1 MNCTKKVYK
10 CKENVKYLYN
20 SKEMCYTNKK
30 ECDYVPI
37 LYTKLFQLLSEKKIS
52 KTELQKRIGMSST
65 TMAKLSKN
73 ENVSIKIIGDI
84 CKTLNCQ
91 PGDII
96 EMSNTTDNRL
106 LNLLREEKGMKLKG
120 GLYHQTQVKL
130 AYNSNRIEGSK
141 LSEDQTRYIYE
152 TNTIAMEK
160 EETASIDDIIETIN
174 HFQCFDYMLDIADQ
188 KLSEDTIKDFH
199 KILKN
204 NTSDS
209 RKEWFNVGDY
219 KKKANM
225 IGDQKTVAPSKVK
238 GEMAKLLIN
247 YNQISKIKFEDI
259 IEFHYN
265 FETIHP
271 FQDGNGRV
279 GRMIIFKEC
288 LKNGIDP
295 FIIDEQHKLFYYR
308 GLKEFSEDRGYLIDT
323 CCSAQ
328 DRYKELL
335 EYFLEE

>member
-1 MNCTKKVYK
+1 MKRR
-10 CKENVKYLYN
+10 
-20 SKEMCYTNKK
+20 
-30 ECDYVPI
+30 CDGMPI
-37 LYTKLFQLLSEKKIS
+37 QYTKLFQLLSEKNIS
-52 KTELQKRIGMSST
+52 KTVLQKRVGMSST

-73 ENVSIKIIGDI
+73 ENVSIKIIEDI

-91 PGDII
+91 PGDIL
-96 EMSNTTDNRL
+96 EMSNTTDKH
-106 LNLLREEKGMKLKG
+106 LLRMLRDEKEMRLKG
-120 GLYHQTQVKL
+120 GLYHQTQIKL

-152 TNTIAMEK
+152 TNTIATEK
-160 EETASIDDIIETIN
+160 EEAASIDDITETIN
-174 HFQCFDYMLDIADQ
+174 HFQCFDYMLDIADDR
-188 KLSEDTIKDFH
+188 LSEDIIKEFH

-219 KKKANM
+219 KKKSNM
-225 IGDQKTVAPSKVK
+225 IGDQKTISPSKVK
-238 GEMAKLLIN
+238 GEMAKLLAD
-247 YNQISKIKFEDI
+247 YNQIQKVTFEDI

-279 GRMIIFKEC
+279 GRIIIFKEC
-288 LKNGIDP
+288 LKNEIVP
-295 FIIDEQHKLFYYR
+295 FIIDEQYKLFYYR
-308 GLKEFSEDRGYLIDT
+308 GLKEFPAERGYLIDT
-323 CCSAQ
+323 CFSAQ

-335 EYFLEE
+335 EYFSGE

>member
-1 MNCTKKVYK
+1 M
-10 CKENVKYLYN
+10 
-20 SKEMCYTNKK
+20 
-30 ECDYVPI
+30 PI
-37 LYTKLFQLLSEKKIS
+37 KYTKLFQLLSEKNIS
-52 KTELQKRIGMSST
+52 KTELQKSIGMSST

-73 ENVSIKIIGDI
+73 ENVSIKIIDDI

-91 PGDII
+91 PGDIM
-96 EMSNTTDNRL
+96 EMSNTIDNPL
-106 LNLLREEKGMKLKG
+106 LKLLREEKEMKLKG

-152 TNTIAMEK
+152 TNTIATEK
-160 EETASIDDIIETIN
+160 DETASIDDIIETIN

-188 KLSEDTIKDFH
+188 KLSEDIIKEFH

-204 NTSDS
+204 STSDS
-209 RKEWFNVGDY
+209 RKEWFTVGDY
-219 KKKANM
+219 KKKPNM

-238 GEMAKLLIN
+238 GEMVKLLID
-247 YNQISKIKFEDI
+247 YNQISNVTFEDI

-265 FETIHP
+265 FESIHP

-288 LKNGIDP
+288 LKNKIEP
-295 FIIDEQHKLFYYR
+295 LIIDEQHKLFYYR
-308 GLKEFSEDRGYLIDT
+308 GLKEFSEERGYLIET
-323 CCSAQ
+323 CNSAQ
-328 DRYKELL
+328 DRYKKLL
-335 EYFLEE
+335 EYFSGE

>member
-1 MNCTKKVYK
+1 M
-10 CKENVKYLYN
+10 
-20 SKEMCYTNKK
+20 
-30 ECDYVPI
+30 PI
-37 LYTKLFQLLSEKKIS
+37 QYTKLFQLLSEKNIS
-52 KTELQKRIGMSST
+52 KTELQKRVGMSST

-73 ENVSIKIIGDI
+73 ENVSIKIIEDI

-91 PGDII
+91 PGDIL
-96 EMSNTTDNRL
+96 ELSNTTDKY
-106 LNLLREEKGMKLKG
+106 LLRMLRDEKEMRLKG

-152 TNTIAMEK
+152 TNTIVTEK
-160 EETASIDDIIETIN
+160 DETASIDDISETIN
-174 HFQCFDYMLDIADQ
+174 HFQCFDYMLDIADER
-188 KLSEDTIKDFH
+188 LSEDIIKGFH

-219 KKKANM
+219 KQKPNM
-225 IGDQKTVAPSKVK
+225 IGDQKTISPSKVK
-238 GEMAKLLIN
+238 GEMAKLLAD
-247 YNQISKIKFEDI
+247 YNQIQKVMFEDI
-259 IEFHYN
+259 VEFHYN

-288 LKNGIDP
+288 LKNEIVP
-295 FIIDEQHKLFYYR
+295 FIIDEQNKLFYYR
-308 GLKEFSEDRGYLIDT
+308 GLKEFSAERGYLIDT
-323 CCSAQ
+323 CLSAQ

-335 EYFLEE
+335 EYFSGE

>member
-1 MNCTKKVYK
+1 M
-10 CKENVKYLYN
+10 
-20 SKEMCYTNKK
+20 
-30 ECDYVPI
+30 PI
-37 LYTKLFQLLSEKKIS
+37 QYTKLFQLLSEKNIS
-52 KTELQKRIGMSST
+52 KTELQKSIGMSST

-73 ENVSIKIIGDI
+73 ENVSIKIIEDI
-84 CKTLNCQ
+84 CKVLNCQ
-91 PGDII
+91 PGDIM
-96 EMSNTTDNRL
+96 EMNKTADNHL

-152 TNTIAMEK
+152 TNTIVTEK
-160 EETASIDDIIETIN
+160 EETASVDDIIETIN
-174 HFQCFDYMLDIADQ
+174 HFQCFDYMLDIADR
-188 KLSEDTIKDFH
+188 KLSEDIIKSFH

-219 KKKANM
+219 KMKPNM
-225 IGDQKTVAPSKVK
+225 IGDQKTISPSKVK
-238 GEMAKLLIN
+238 GEMTKLLIN
-247 YNQISKIKFEDI
+247 YNQISNTTLEDI

-265 FETIHP
+265 FESIHP

-288 LKNGIDP
+288 LKSGVTP

-308 GLKEFSEDRGYLIDT
+308 GLKQFLEERVYLIDT
-323 CCSAQ
+323 CNSAQ

-335 EYFLEE
+335 VYFSGE

>member
-1 MNCTKKVYK
+1 M
-10 CKENVKYLYN
+10 
-20 SKEMCYTNKK
+20 S
-30 ECDYVPI
+30 I
-37 LYTKLFQLLSEKKIS
+37 QYTKLFQLLSEKNIS

-65 TMAKLSKN
+65 TMAKLSKDK
-73 ENVSIKIIGDI
+73 NVSIKIIDDI

-91 PGDII
+91 PGDIMELNSTI
-96 EMSNTTDNRL
+96 DNPL

-152 TNTIAMEK
+152 TNTIATEN
-160 EETASIDDIIETIN
+160 EETASVDDIMETIN

-188 KLSEDTIKDFH
+188 EISEGIIKGFH

-209 RKEWFNVGDY
+209 RKDWYNVGDY
-219 KKKANM
+219 KKKPNM
-225 IGDQKTVAPSKVK
+225 IGDKKTVPPLKVK
-238 GEMAKLLIN
+238 GEMARLLIN
-247 YNQISKIKFEDI
+247 YNQIPKITFEDI

-265 FETIHP
+265 FESIHP

-279 GRMIIFKEC
+279 GRIIIFKEC

-295 FIIDEQHKLFYYR
+295 IIIDEQHKLFYYR
-308 GLKEFSEDRGYLIDT
+308 GLKEFSVEREYLIDT
-323 CCSAQ
+323 CNSAQ

-335 EYFLEE
+335 EYFDGE

>member
-1 MNCTKKVYK
+1 M
-10 CKENVKYLYN
+10 
-20 SKEMCYTNKK
+20 
-30 ECDYVPI
+30 PI
-37 LYTKLFQLLSEKKIS
+37 QYTKLFQLLSEKDIS
-52 KTELQKRIGMSST
+52 KTTLQKRIGMSST

-73 ENVSIKIIGDI
+73 ENVSIKIIEDI

-91 PGDII
+91 PGDIM
-96 EMSNTTDNRL
+96 EMSNTTNNLL

-130 AYNSNRIEGSK
+130 AYNSNRMEGSK

-152 TNTIAMEK
+152 TNTIAIEK
-160 EETASIDDIIETIN
+160 EETASIDDIIEAVN

-188 KLSEDTIKDFH
+188 KLSEDIIKAFH

-219 KKKANM
+219 KKKPNM

-238 GEMAKLLIN
+238 GEMAKLLMN
-247 YNQISKIKFEDI
+247 YNQISKATFEDI

-265 FETIHP
+265 FEAIHP

-279 GRMIIFKEC
+279 GRIIMFKEC
-288 LKNGIDP
+288 LKNEIAP
-295 FIIDEQHKLFYYR
+295 FIIDEQHKIFYYR
-308 GLKEFSEDRGYLIDT
+308 GLKEFGVERGYLMET
-323 CCSAQ
+323 CYSAQ
-328 DRYKELL
+328 DRYKELI
-335 EYFLEE
+335 EYFAGE

>member
-1 MNCTKKVYK
+1 M
-10 CKENVKYLYN
+10 
-20 SKEMCYTNKK
+20 
-30 ECDYVPI
+30 PI
-37 LYTKLFQLLSEKKIS
+37 QYTKLFQLLSEKKIS

-73 ENVSIKIIGDI
+73 ENVSIKIIEDI
-84 CKTLNCQ
+84 CKVLNCQ
-91 PGDII
+91 PGDIM
-96 EMSNTTDNRL
+96 EMNNTTDNHL

-120 GLYHQTQVKL
+120 GLYHHTQVKL

-152 TNTIAMEK
+152 TNTILTEK
-160 EETASIDDIIETIN
+160 EETASVDDIIETIN
-174 HFQCFDYMLDIADQ
+174 HFQCFDYMLDIVDQ
-188 KLSEDTIKDFH
+188 KLSEDIIKGFH

-219 KKKANM
+219 KMKPNM

-238 GEMAKLLIN
+238 GEMIKLLIN
-247 YNQISKIKFEDI
+247 YNQISNVTFEDI

-265 FETIHP
+265 FEAIHP

-288 LKNGIDP
+288 LKNGVTP
-295 FIIDEQHKLFYYR
+295 FIIDEQYKLFYYR
-308 GLKEFSEDRGYLIDT
+308 GLKEFLEERGYLLDT
-323 CCSAQ
+323 CYSAQ

-335 EYFLEE
+335 EYFSGE

>member
-1 MNCTKKVYK
+1 M
-10 CKENVKYLYN
+10 
-20 SKEMCYTNKK
+20 
-30 ECDYVPI
+30 PI
-37 LYTKLFQLLSEKKIS
+37 QYTKLFQLLSEKKIS

-259 IEFHYN
+259 IELHYN

>member
-1 MNCTKKVYK
+1 M
-10 CKENVKYLYN
+10 
-20 SKEMCYTNKK
+20 
-30 ECDYVPI
+30 PI
-37 LYTKLFQLLSEKKIS
+37 QYTKLFQLLSEKAIS

-73 ENVSIKIIGDI
+73 ENVSIKIIDDI
-84 CKTLNCQ
+84 CRILNCQ
-91 PGDII
+91 PGDIM
-96 EMSNTTDNRL
+96 EMSNTTDNLL
-106 LNLLREEKGMKLKG
+106 LNMLREEKGMKLKG

-152 TNTIAMEK
+152 TNTIAIEK

-188 KLSEDTIKDFH
+188 ILSEDIIKGFH

-219 KKKANM
+219 KKKPNM
-225 IGDQKTVAPSKVK
+225 IGDQKTVVPSKVK

-247 YNQISKIKFEDI
+247 YNQISKVTIEDV

-265 FETIHP
+265 FESIHP

-288 LKNGIDP
+288 LKNEIVP
-295 FIIDEQHKLFYYR
+295 FIIDEQHKIFYYR
-308 GLKEFSEDRGYLIDT
+308 GLKEFSNERGYLIDT
-323 CCSAQ
+323 CYSAQ

-335 EYFLEE
+335 EYFSGE

>member
-1 MNCTKKVYK
+1 M
-10 CKENVKYLYN
+10 
-20 SKEMCYTNKK
+20 
-30 ECDYVPI
+30 PI
-37 LYTKLFQLLSEKKIS
+37 QYTKLFQLLSEKNIS
-52 KTELQKRIGMSST
+52 KTALQKRVGMSST

-73 ENVSIKIIGDI
+73 ENVSIKIIDEI

-91 PGDII
+91 PGDIM
-96 EMSNTTDNRL
+96 EMSSITDNIL

-130 AYNSNRIEGSK
+130 AYNSNRIEGSM

-152 TNTIAMEK
+152 TNTIATEK

-188 KLSEDTIKDFH
+188 ELSEDIIKEFH

-219 KKKANM
+219 KEKPNM
-225 IGDQKTVAPSKVK
+225 IGDQKTVVPSKVK
-238 GEMAKLLIN
+238 GEMAKMLIN
-247 YNQISKIKFEDI
+247 YNQISKITFEDI
-259 IEFHYN
+259 IEFHYS
-265 FETIHP
+265 FESIHP

-288 LKNGIDP
+288 LKNEIDP
-295 FIIDEQHKLFYYR
+295 FIIDEQHKLFYYK
-308 GLKEFSEDRGYLIDT
+308 GLKEFPEERGYLIDT
-323 CCSAQ
+323 CYSAQ

-335 EYFLEE
+335 EYFSGE

>member
-1 MNCTKKVYK
+1 M
-10 CKENVKYLYN
+10 
-20 SKEMCYTNKK
+20 
-30 ECDYVPI
+30 PI
-37 LYTKLFQLLSEKKIS
+37 QYTKLFLLLSEKNIS
-52 KTELQKRIGMSST
+52 KTELQKRVGMSST

-73 ENVSIKIIGDI
+73 ENVSIKIIEDI

-91 PGDII
+91 PGDIL
-96 EMSNTTDNRL
+96 EMSNTTDKQ
-106 LNLLREEKGMKLKG
+106 LLRMLRDEKEMRLKG

-152 TNTIAMEK
+152 TNTIATEK
-160 EETASIDDIIETIN
+160 EETASIDDITETIN
-174 HFQCFDYMLDIADQ
+174 HFQCFDYMLDIAEDR
-188 KLSEDTIKDFH
+188 LSEDIIKKFH
-199 KILKN
+199 RILKN

-219 KKKANM
+219 KKKPNM
-225 IGDQKTVAPSKVK
+225 IGDQRTIPPLKVK
-238 GEMAKLLIN
+238 GEMAKLLTD
-247 YNQISKIKFEDI
+247 YNQIQKVRFEDI
-259 IEFHYN
+259 VEFHYK

-288 LKNGIDP
+288 LKNEILP
-295 FIIDEQHKLFYYR
+295 FIIDEQYKLFYYR
-308 GLKEFSEDRGYLIDT
+308 GLKEFSVERGYLIDT
-323 CCSAQ
+323 CFSAQ

-335 EYFLEE
+335 EYFLGE